1 MPSTPGFE
9 LRAHLWEASALTT
22 ALPLLP
28 RLFSERYSLS
38 IYWPFLLS
46 GEVEGKTAIQGRSQS
61 AQQRHGTF
69 LSLSGH
75 LSQLSTVTIP
85 PPPPSPPCSFSAS
98 SCPLSKEE
106 ILDSGHLKFL

>member
-1 MPSTPGFE
+1 MTSTPGLE
-9 LRAHLWEASALTT
+9 PGPHWWEASALTT
-22 ALPLLP
+22 TLPLLP

-38 IYWPFLLS
+38 IYWP

-61 AQQRHGTF
+61 AQQRQSTF

-85 PPPPSPPCSFSAS
+85 PPPL
-98 SCPLSKEE
+98 PLVP
-106 ILDSGHLKFL
+106 FLRLRVR

>member
-1 MPSTPGFE
+1 MASTPGLE
-9 LRAHLWEASALTT
+9 PGPHWWEASALTT
-22 ALPLLP
+22 TLPLLP

-46 GEVEGKTAIQGRSQS
+46 GEVEWKTAIQGRSQS
-61 AQQRHGTF
+61 VQQRQGTF

-75 LSQLSTVTIP
+75 LSQVSTVTI
-85 PPPPSPPCSFSAS
+85 PPPSPPCSFSAS

>member
-46 GEVEGKTAIQGRSQS
+46 GEVEGKTAIQGRSQKV
-61 AQQRHGTF
+61 QQRRGTF

-75 LSQLSTVTIP
+75 LSQVSIVTIL
-85 PPPPSPPCSFSAS
+85 PCFFSAS
-98 SCPLSKEE
+98 SSPLSKEE
-106 ILDSGHLKFL
+106 IVDSGYLKFL

>member
-9 LRAHLWEASALTT
+9 PRPHLWEASALTT

-85 PPPPSPPCSFSAS
+85 PSPPPPP
-98 SCPLSKEE
+98 L
-106 ILDSGHLKFL
+106 FLFLRLRVH

>member
-22 ALPLLP
+22 ALPLIP

-38 IYWPFLLS
+38 IYWPFLVS
-46 GEVEGKTAIQGRSQS
+46 GEVEWKTAIQGRSQS
-61 AQQRHGTF
+61 AQQRQGTF

-85 PPPPSPPCSFSAS
+85 PPSPPCSFSAS
-98 SCPLSKEE
+98 LCPLSKEE
-106 ILDSGHLKFL
+106 ILDSGH